1 MAAGSINW
9 LLTCIWQNSHKKDGW
24 RPVFNQLSYP
34 TSNDNAL

>member
-9 LLTCIWQNSHKKDGW
+9 LLTCIWQNSHKKDEVAA
-24 RPVFNQLSYP
+24 VFNQLSYP